1 MSEVGLQKK
10 TNCIMTITL
19 IMMLVEIYYGIISH
33 SMALTADGFHM
44 GTHVLA
50 FGITLLASLLVVKYP
65 DKNKKF
71 NALGGF
77 TSAILL
83 GFTSLGIIVE
93 SFEKFFKP
101 LEISFEEA
109 VLVAVIGLIVNL
121 VCIFIMGSNT
131 HHSHCNEEHHEH
143 ENLNFK
149 AAYLHILSDILTSVL
164 AIAALLAGKYF
175 NLLIFDPAIGI
186 LGGLIIARWAFNL
199 LKCSSKILLD
209 FE

>member
-10 TNCIMTITL
+10 TICIMTITL

-121 VCIFIMGSNT
+121 VCIFIMGSQT

-143 ENLNFK
+143 EPKIKQRKLEMIAFEFFKMVHTSPHSNFAK
-149 AAYLHILSDILTSVL
+149 
-164 AIAALLAGKYF
+164 
-175 NLLIFDPAIGI
+175 N
-186 LGGLIIARWAFNL
+186 
-199 LKCSSKILLD
+199 
-209 FE
+209 